1 MHIDKLKEF
10 VLRKRSLVT
19 LNKFM
24 VAIGI
29 LSIIFVVGIM
39 EADDVY
45 RYKDEIVVSDMT
57 PNEEV
62 SANPDAENAVEELIP
77 TYEMELVDTEVIN
90 GNKVEI
96 YREYEIYR
104 NDANEVVKKVPT
116 DNYEYLEYW
125 R

>member
-1 MHIDKLKEF
+1 M
-10 VLRKRSLVT
+10 
-19 LNKFM
+19 NKFM